1 MQKNMLF
8 YRFLISFVF
17 ILMISLPATA
27 GDPNG
32 TWQSTTGSTIKLWA
46 NMQTVS
52 VTVITPQGQSFKW
65 NGWWTRFSDNFSY
78 QSSQGIHYCSF
89 VDSNTISVKGP
100 NGSWNKWTRG
110 GSTYRQP
117 SYNKP
122 TYNQAPNIYGNWR
135 STSGSL
141 IQITNNGSSIYFSF
155 VTKNGTR
162 MTGNGN
168 WIDNGYTFDF
178 SYYDPDSR
186 RNFYG
191 RGFVKSS
198 SRIDV
203 SYGSG
208 SPITW
213 IR

>member
-78 QSSQGIHYCSF
+78 QSSQ
-89 VDSNTISVKGP
+89 
-100 NGSWNKWTRG
+100 
-110 GSTYRQP
+110 
-117 SYNKP
+117 
-122 TYNQAPNIYGNWR
+122 
-135 STSGSL
+135 
-141 IQITNNGSSIYFSF
+141 
-155 VTKNGTR
+155 
-162 MTGNGN
+162 
-168 WIDNGYTFDF
+168 
-178 SYYDPDSR
+178 
-186 RNFYG
+186 
-191 RGFVKSS
+191 
-198 SRIDV
+198 
-203 SYGSG
+203 
-208 SPITW
+208 
-213 IR
+213 